1 MNVCNIT
8 VHLKAVKMIH
18 FMLVYLTIRILKLN
32 KKLQAYKRHDINE
45 KLQKQQTLDAR
56 TSDMEI
62 ARHRL

>member
-8 VHLKAVKMIH
+8 VHLKVVKMIH

-45 KLQKQQTLDAR
+45 KLQKQQTLDAG
-56 TSDMEI
+56 TSDTGI